1 MANKVKTD
9 SMTIDDEFDLSDYT
23 SALEIAIEN
32 QVKEIKNLK
41 DKLKSRSWEINDKN
55 NRLEKENQE
64 LHYLC
69 LKLSSQIMEIEE
81 IKERLILETQISNC
95 LEKKVKTLN
104 SICLKQA
111 TFQISLD
118 KENVQLQSRCKE
130 LESRQAQIPVFILLL
145 IASFLIYLA

>member
-9 SMTIDDEFDLSDYT
+9 SMTIDDEFDLSDYI

-69 LKLSSQIMEIEE
+69 LKLSSQIME
-81 IKERLILETQISNC
+81 ERLILETQISNC

-118 KENVQLQSRCKE
+118 KENVQLQSRCKD